1 MKTKS
6 SFFLLIRKLF
16 QNNNKNS
23 KIKARKTKEGSPKF
37 MKKYELLIFDL
48 DDTLIN
54 NNENVRYAFKKMTE
68 VLGYTYSDE
77 MFNEWQKFDKKFWLD
92 FYNGK
97 IEIPYNKDDERF
109 VPYVQSLRYRNFFR
123 PQISM
128 ERALEINPKFI
139 DWLKEIV
146 VPEEG
151 CYETLAYLHQK
162 GYRLVVATNGANQ
175 AIESKLRKI
184 NCRQFIDETFSADM
198 TKERVTKP
206 SPIYF
211 KELLDYLDYHEKEK
225 ILLIG
230 DSLHSE
236 VQGGKNAGIDTC
248 WYNKEQNIAPED
260 CTPTIEI
267 HKLKELTKKL

>member
-1 MKTKS
+1 
-6 SFFLLIRKLF
+6 
-16 QNNNKNS
+16 
-23 KIKARKTKEGSPKF
+23 
-37 MKKYELLIFDL
+37 MKKYEMLIFDL

-92 FYNGK
+92 FYHGK
-97 IEIPYNKDDERF
+97 LEIPYNKEDERF
-109 VPYVQSLRYRNFFR
+109 VPFVQSLRYKQFFA
-123 PQISM
+123 PDLSM
-128 ERALEINPKFI
+128 EKSLEINHKFI
-139 DWLKEIV
+139 DWLKETV

-151 CYETLAYLHQK
+151 CFETLEYLHQK

-184 NCRQFIDETFSADM
+184 NCIQFIDETFSADM
-198 TKERVTKP
+198 TKECVTKP
-206 SPIYF
+206 NPVYF
-211 KELLDYLDYHEKEK
+211 EELLDYLDYHDKDK

-236 VQGGKNAGIDTC
+236 VQGGINAEIDTC
-248 WYNKEQNIAPED
+248 WYNREQNIAPED
-260 CTPTIEI
+260 CTPTMEI
-267 HKLKELTKKL
+267 HKLKELTKRL